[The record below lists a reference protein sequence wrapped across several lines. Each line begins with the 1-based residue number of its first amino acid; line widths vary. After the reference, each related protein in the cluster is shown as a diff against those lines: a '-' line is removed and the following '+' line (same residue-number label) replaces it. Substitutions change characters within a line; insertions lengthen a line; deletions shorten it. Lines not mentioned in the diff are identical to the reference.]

1 MASTYTT
8 TLALQLM
15 ATGENAGTWG
25 QITNTNLTVVQQA
38 IVGYQDVSIAG
49 GAQTTAL
56 VVTQNALSNAKNA
69 VLKFT
74 GTITGNQI
82 VTVPNGIT
90 KTWIVSN
97 GTTGAFTVTF
107 KYASTGTGITWSTT
121 DKAIK
126 ILYADGTD
134 IRTVDLSTL
143 SGTVGAAQITTST
156 ITTTQLAAGAVLGN
170 NIAAS
175 TITATKLAANSVV
188 ANNIVTSTITQ
199 SKLAANSVGPN
210 QLQSTAVTAGSYT
223 TANITVDADGRIT
236 AASSGTSG
244 GGGYILKTAVS
255 GPASGTF
262 TANAQANAIQVFLRA
277 GGGGGMGARRA
288 PNNGYWCGGNRGTP
302 GDWGGYGLF
311 GINISQPYAVPYS
324 LGAAGSGGG
333 GGYNGSSPGS
343 AGSPSAFATNYTA
356 TGGAGGSGYGPTS
369 ITYAS
374 PYTSSTGLV
383 QSITAPQSSFSQS
396 ALDYSRFKQTGLA
409 DGTQA
414 LSGNTIDS
422 TISTIISQNANA
434 SVSVDQTASS
444 QGGSSNSGNSPGP
457 NGNPGYSGLL
467 VVFENLGQ

>member
-25 QITNTNLTVVQQA
+25 AITNTNLTVVQQA
-38 IVGYQDVSIAG
+38 IVGYQAVSIAG

-175 TITATKLAANSVV
+175 TITASKLAANSVV
-188 ANNIVTSTITQ
+188 ANNIVISTITQ
-199 SKLAANSVGPN
+199 SKLAANSVGAN
-210 QLQSTAVTAGSYT
+210 QLINTAVTAGSYT
-223 TANITVDADGRIT
+223 AASITVDADGRIT
-236 AASSGTSG
+236 AASSGSAGAGMGIPT
-244 GGGYILKTAVS
+244 LVS
-255 GPASGTF
+255 YGPASGTYTAAP
-262 TANAQANAIQVFLRA
+262 TANRIGVYLCA
-277 GGGGGMGARRA
+277 GGGGGGNQGNPDLSA
-288 PNNGYWCGGNRGTP
+288 GGG
-302 GDWGGYGLF
+302 GSGGYGF
-311 GINISQPYAVPYS
+311 WNKPITQPFSQPYSIGTGGNAPNGYGTGNAGGATNITNVGTANGGNGGNSGNNNPGNPGSSGSAPGAS
-324 LGAAGSGGG
+324 LTLSTGNSAFLLGNVGYGGSGGNQPINGTSG
-333 GGYNGSSPGS
+333 GR
-343 AGSPSAFATNYTA
+343 
-356 TGGAGGSGYGPTS
+356 GA
-369 ITYAS
+369 IA
-374 PYTSSTGLV
+374 
-383 QSITAPQSSFSQS
+383 
-396 ALDYSRFKQTGLA
+396 
-409 DGTQA
+409 
-414 LSGNTIDS
+414 
-422 TISTIISQNANA
+422 
-434 SVSVDQTASS
+434 
-444 QGGSSNSGNSPGP
+444 
-457 NGNPGYSGLL
+457 
-467 VVFENLGQ
+467 VFENTGT